1 MDGKEAC
8 VIVREEG
15 SPPYQTMVPFGKL
28 AYGYIA
34 EWIAIK
40 FPEFS

>member
-15 SPPYQTMVPFGKL
+15 SPPYQTMVPFNKL
-28 AYGYIA
+28 AA
-34 EWIAIK
+34 KEK
-40 FPEFS
+40 V